1 MTLSWSFLFEEHS
14 VFVFEKHRICLCVC
28 SFPYLTSCSVV
39 VTLADTQF
47 TAQNTLVVIILPLHA
62 VGDKHPT
69 YQTHIIHTL
78 TSVTV
83 LLQLVKKETA
93 LEGIGYSC
101 S

>member
-1 MTLSWSFLFEEHS
+1 MVFLFVRAFRGIAGGELLS
-14 VFVFEKHRICLCVC
+14 
-28 SFPYLTSCSVV
+28 T
-39 VTLADTQF
+39 DTQF

>member
-1 MTLSWSFLFEEHS
+1 M
-14 VFVFEKHRICLCVC
+14 FVFEEHRICLCVC